1 MRNGDVS
8 QLLEAC
14 PDFDAISGWLSLEEA
29 EYLFLSAAR
38 VSRGVI
44 VEVGSAN
51 GRSTIALS
59 MGARA
64 GFVNA
69 VYAIEPHEAFEGVY
83 GGRFGPDN
91 RRLFFETMLKF
102 RGWENTRLVNISSEV
117 ICPGWRL
124 PVGLLWID
132 GDHRYEA
139 VRRDFDAWRPH
150 LVRNSIVAFDDANDP
165 NVGPHRVISECI
177 ESGEFM
183 HAASIGKITSIT
195 SKAPDA
201 G

>member
-1 MRNGDVS
+1 MPNSEPHR
-8 QLLEAC
+8 LLAAC
-14 PDFDAISGWLSLEEA
+14 PDFDSISGWLSLEEA
-29 EYLFLSAAR
+29 EYLFLAASR
-38 VSRGVI
+38 VATGVI

-64 GFVNA
+64 GFANA
-69 VYAIEPHEAFEGVY
+69 VYAIEPHEPFVGVY
-83 GGRFGPDN
+83 GGRFDAGN
-91 RRLFFETMLKF
+91 RRLFFETMLRF
-102 RGWENTRLVNISSEV
+102 RGWENIRLINVSSDV

-150 LVRNSIVAFDDANDP
+150 LAQDSIVAFDDASDP
-165 NVGPHRVISECI
+165 NVGPHRVISECLA
-177 ESGEFM
+177 SGEFR
-183 HAASIGKITSIT
+183 HVASIGKITTIMRRLPNT
-195 SKAPDA
+195 C
-201 G
+201 